1 MGQVVQMYI
10 GRILVGLG
18 GGMGAVT
25 GPTYIAEVA
34 PKEIRG
40 AIGILCEWLVV
51 IRLTSQM

>member
-1 MGQVVQMYI
+1 
-10 GRILVGLG
+10 
-18 GGMGAVT
+18 MGAVT